1 MKMNKSYQGK
11 KLLILGGVYLHK
23 KVVEAANE
31 MGIYTIVTDNIP
43 DSPAKKIA
51 SKSYDINI
59 SDVDGIVDMC
69 KKEKVDAVLSVC
81 IDFCQVYYQEI
92 CEKLGLPCYGTYEQ
106 FQIFTNKELFKNVCI
121 ENGVDIIPTYSEEDI
136 LNKDEND
143 IYPVLVKPAHNRG
156 SRGQSVCNS
165 REETAEAIKL
175 AKSLSDDGHAII
187 EKYMGGKEDFQVTY
201 LVVDGK
207 PVVVRTADRY
217 LGPAEEKMDRVAIA
231 LSSPSSNT
239 GLYMEK
245 VHKNVCRMLD
255 AVGIKNAPVFMQ
267 GFVDGD
273 TIRFYDP
280 GLRFPGGDYDRVFSD
295 VMGVNLMKL
304 LVELAF
310 SGKIEDT
317 AGLLDD
323 ETVLLKNHTIFT
335 LHSTIRAG
343 KIARITPVEDLLAV
357 KGVSYVSFRHEI
369 GETIAFTGDV
379 NQRIAEFNIC
389 GETPQD
395 IRNTLNDVKNAFVVL
410 DQDGRDMVFCKF
422 DTDLWREY
430 Q

>member
-1 MKMNKSYQGK
+1 MNKNYQGK

-69 KKEKVDAVLSVC
+69 RTEKVDAVLSVC

-92 CEKLGLPCYGTYEQ
+92 CEKLGLLCYGTYEQ
-106 FQIFTNKELFKNVCI
+106 FQIFTNKELFKKVCM

-136 LNKDEND
+136 LNKDNND

-165 REETAEAIKL
+165 REETAEAINL

-239 GLYMEK
+239 NLYMEK
-245 VHKNVCRMLD
+245 VHKNVCSMLD

-295 VMGVNLMKL
+295 VMGINLMKL

-310 SGKIEDT
+310 SGKIENT
-317 AGLLDD
+317 AELLDD

-343 KIARITPVEDLLAV
+343 EIARITPVEELLAI
-357 KGVSYVSFRHEI
+357 KGVSYVSFRHEV

-395 IRNTLNDVKNAFVVL
+395 IRNTLNDVKNSFVVL
-410 DQDGRDMVFCKF
+410 DQDGKDMVFCKF

>member
-1 MKMNKSYQGK
+1 MNKNYQGK

-69 KKEKVDAVLSVC
+69 RTEKVDAVLSVC

-106 FQIFTNKELFKNVCI
+106 FQIFTNKELFKKVCM

-136 LNKDEND
+136 LNKDNND

-165 REETAEAIKL
+165 REETAEAINL

-239 GLYMEK
+239 NLYMEK
-245 VHKNVCRMLD
+245 VHKNVCSMLD

-295 VMGVNLMKL
+295 VMGINLMKL

-310 SGKIEDT
+310 SGKIENT
-317 AGLLDD
+317 AELLDD

-343 KIARITPVEDLLAV
+343 EIARITPVEELLAI
-357 KGVSYVSFRHEI
+357 KGVSYVSFRHEV

-395 IRNTLNDVKNAFVVL
+395 IRNTLNDVKNSFVIL
-410 DQDGRDMVFCKF
+410 DQDGKDMVFCKF

>member
-1 MKMNKSYQGK
+1 MNKNYQGK

-69 KKEKVDAVLSVC
+69 RTEKVDAVLSVC

-106 FQIFTNKELFKNVCI
+106 FQIFTNKELFKKVCM

-136 LNKDEND
+136 LNKDNND
-143 IYPVLVKPAHNRG
+143 NYPVLVKPAHNRG

-165 REETAEAIKL
+165 REETAEAINL

-239 GLYMEK
+239 NLYMEK
-245 VHKNVCRMLD
+245 VHKNVCSMLD

-295 VMGVNLMKL
+295 VMGINLMKL

-310 SGKIEDT
+310 SGKIENT
-317 AGLLDD
+317 AELLDD

-343 KIARITPVEDLLAV
+343 EIARITPVEELLAI
-357 KGVSYVSFRHEI
+357 KGVSYVSFRHEV

-395 IRNTLNDVKNAFVVL
+395 IRNTLNDVKNSFVIL
-410 DQDGRDMVFCKF
+410 DQDGKDMVFCKF